1 LKDYPSAYE
10 YFTCDN
16 TNCES
21 PKTQRTLRTIILPT
35 QMLID
40 IKNLKNAMED
50 YVEVK
55 NYQCQSPSCNGK
67 GTKKRTLQ
75 NHLFIEAD
83 QVDDICNFTMAD
95 FPTTIEIND
104 NR

>member
-1 LKDYPSAYE
+1 MNIVHVIILTAKVLKHSE
-10 YFTCDN
+10 HFV
-16 TNCES
+16 
-21 PKTQRTLRTIILPT
+21 QLPT
-35 QMLID
+35 QNLVD
-40 IKNLKNAMED
+40 IKNLKNAMEH
-50 YVEVK
+50 YVEVN

-95 FPTTIEIND
+95 FPTTLEIND
-104 NR
+104 DR